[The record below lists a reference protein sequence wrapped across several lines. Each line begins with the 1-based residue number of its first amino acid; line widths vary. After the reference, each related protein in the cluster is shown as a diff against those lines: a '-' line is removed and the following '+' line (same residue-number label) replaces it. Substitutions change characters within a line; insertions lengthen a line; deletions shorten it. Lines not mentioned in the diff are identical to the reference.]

1 MQLKNLANEKSN
13 FKTNGLLVNTNN
25 QSMLKSL
32 AIDSYVKS
40 YTSAH
45 NGCLDVRY
53 RRRTR
58 GAAISFGE
66 LLTKL

>member
-1 MQLKNLANEKSN
+1 
-13 FKTNGLLVNTNN
+13 
-25 QSMLKSL
+25 MLESL